1 MAQGFLKSFDNK
13 MEVYSAGTSPATRVN
28 PRAVKVMAEVG
39 IDISMNSPK
48 HVDDYLNDQWDYVI
62 TVCDDANETCPFFI
76 GKVKHRL
83 HMGFEDP
90 SHVIGSDEFI
100 ISEFRRVRDEIKM
113 EFFKLYNTNLKV
125 NQSYTMD
132 DAKGLVKEK
141 YGKIAYQSLPA
152 GSSSCCGPSCC
163 GDGAD
168 YVIFSE
174 SYKNLNGYDP
184 EADLGLG
191 CGIPTEFAGIKK
203 GDTVV
208 DLGSGAGNDCFVA
221 RALTGDT
228 GEVIGIDMTEQMI
241 EKARNN
247 VKKLGYSN
255 VEFRLGDIEDM
266 PVKSDSTDVV
276 ISNCVLNLV
285 PDKGKAFSEI
295 FRILKPGGHLS
306 VSDIVLRGELPEKIK
321 QAAEMYAGCV
331 SGAIEIEEYL
341 RLMTKAGLTNLLI
354 QKEKTIFIPDEIML
368 KYLDPLELTGFR
380 KSNTGIYSITVYAE
394 KLY

>member
-1 MAQGFLKSFDNK
+1 MK
-13 MEVYSAGTSPATRVN
+13 
-28 PRAVKVMAEVG
+28 
-39 IDISMNSPK
+39 
-48 HVDDYLNDQWDYVI
+48 
-62 TVCDDANETCPFFI
+62 
-76 GKVKHRL
+76 
-83 HMGFEDP
+83 
-90 SHVIGSDEFI
+90 
-100 ISEFRRVRDEIKM
+100 
-113 EFFKLYNTNLKV
+113 
-125 NQSYTMD
+125 
-132 DAKGLVKEK
+132 DAKEVVKEK
-141 YGKIAYQSLPA
+141 YGQIADQSFTA
-152 GSSSCCGPSCC
+152 GNSSGCRPSCC
-163 GDGAD
+163 GVGAD

-174 SYKNLNGYDP
+174 DYKNLNGYDP

-191 CGIPTEFAGIKK
+191 CGIPTEFAGIKT

-228 GEVIGIDMTEQMI
+228 GSVIGIDMTEQMI

-266 PVKSDSTDVV
+266 PVISDSTDVV

-306 VSDIVLRGELPEKIK
+306 VSDIVLRGELPEKIMH
-321 QAAEMYAGCV
+321 AAEMYAGCV

-341 RLMTKAGLTNLLI
+341 RLMTQAGLTNLLI
-354 QKEKTIFIPDEIML
+354 QKEKTIIIPDEIML
-368 KYLDPLELTGFR
+368 KYLNPSELTDFR

-394 KLY
+394 KPF